1 MQQKQISKYLTCWYF
16 KFALKSNLA
25 SLKTEGDIEKLVPV
39 TVYLCKLSVVVKND
53 VVKKNVYDKLV
64 EKVNDIDTSRFVL
77 KTVNETDEFE
87 QEKVLK
93 LLN

>member
-1 MQQKQISKYLTCWYF
+1 M
-16 KFALKSNLA
+16 
-25 SLKTEGDIEKLVPV
+25 
-39 TVYLCKLSVVVKND
+39 CKLSVVVKND

-77 KTVNETDEFE
+77 KTVNETDKFE